1 MKNLFIN
8 PINLYYYMSN
18 FIKNSNFNCLKLKEI
33 KTIDENTNIIFSISI
48 FPSGNIVSVSNNKS
62 IKIYDINFNSLQVIE
77 NAHDDIIYYVSIY
90 DEFNFVTCSKDKNI
104 KIWKGQKVFN
114 ELTYFLN
121 ESIQNAHN
129 DEINKVIY
137 DSNKKL
143 YSCSEDKTIKIWES
157 YNNKYQLVI
166 TLSHSNSIKSLLLLE
181 DKNILLSSGIDGT
194 IFWNINNFEYI
205 INIKDVMCYK
215 NNSIDRIDD
224 DRIIIG
230 GIRLFMKVISISKKK
245 VIKTFKKEFWCYGIY
260 VMEDKN
266 IFLSTAYNYINIYR
280 SDNYQLIQTIQFA
293 HKSSIFGLI
302 GLKDCLILSYGI
314 GEIKIWSF

>member
-1 MKNLFIN
+1 
-8 PINLYYYMSN
+8 MSN
-18 FIKNSNFNCLKLKEI
+18 CVNITNCNFKLKEI
-33 KTIDENTNIIFSISI
+33 KTIKDSKIIYSISI

-104 KIWKGQKVFN
+104 KIWIGKKVFN
-114 ELTYFLN
+114 ELTYSLN
-121 ESIQNAHN
+121 QTIQNAHN

-137 DSNKKL
+137 DSKKKL
-143 YSCSEDKTIKIWES
+143 YSCSEDKSIKLWEFN
-157 YNNKYQLVI
+157 NNKYQLVI
-166 TLSHSNSIKSLLLLE
+166 TLYHYNSTKSLLLLE

-194 IFWNINNFEYI
+194 TIWNINNFEYI
-205 INIKDVMCYK
+205 MHIKDAICLK
-215 NNSIDRIDD
+215 NNAIDRIDD

-230 GIRLFMKVISISKKK
+230 GIRIFMKVFSISNKKI
-245 VIKTFKKEFWCYGIY
+245 IKKFKKDFWCYAVY

-266 IFLSTAYNYINIYR
+266 IFLSAAYNYINIYR
-280 SDNYQLIQTIQFA
+280 SDNYKLIQTIQFA
-293 HKSSIFGLI
+293 HNSSIFGLI
-302 GLKDCLILSYGI
+302 GLKDCLIISYGV